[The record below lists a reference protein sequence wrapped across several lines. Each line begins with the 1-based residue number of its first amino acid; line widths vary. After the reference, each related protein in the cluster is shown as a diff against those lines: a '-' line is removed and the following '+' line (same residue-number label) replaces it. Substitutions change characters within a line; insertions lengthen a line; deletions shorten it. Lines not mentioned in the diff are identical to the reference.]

1 MLKFLEN
8 RDLQPTKRGKDIMRY
23 ESSSHLPNNRQFNS
37 PLHQDAL
44 IQNDK
49 PTYYITKKLP
59 PVQIYNP
66 LVQTTDSVER
76 PEYIVKQKDIYIPR
90 YLNEYKTKGFKK
102 KQGIFESYQH
112 LLAQNKSLI
121 QGIHTDK
128 KPSSLPPIRIHKK
141 EQSTLNIPAQISTR
155 SYQNQQVD
163 QRCFKSISQNI
174 YSVNNRSIDSEQNKA
189 KYITNTTQQ
198 KQRNS
203 HKLLTE
209 NKGIQVNFE
218 KDSSHKITE
227 FSEDQTYNFN
237 FQYQQK
243 QEDQEEKERQM
254 RELSIFDK
262 KIKEFKEQQK
272 LKLYKKEVS

>member
-8 RDLQPTKRGKDIMRY
+8 RDPQPTKRGKDIMRY
-23 ESSSHLPNNRQFNS
+23 ESQSHLPNNRQFNS
-37 PLHQDAL
+37 PLHQDVL

-59 PVQIYNP
+59 PIQIYNP
-66 LVQTTDSVER
+66 LIQTIDSVER

-128 KPSSLPPIRIHKK
+128 KPLSLPAIKEHQK
-141 EQSTLNIPAQISTR
+141 EQSILNVPAQFSTR
-155 SYQNQQVD
+155 SQDIQKMDINY
-163 QRCFKSISQNI
+163 FKSNL
-174 YSVNNRSIDSEQNKA
+174 SIDQPQIKVKQNGNKNISS
-189 KYITNTTQQ
+189 K
-198 KQRNS
+198 KQRIS
-203 HKLLTE
+203 HKLITE
-209 NKGIQVNFE
+209 DKGIQVDIE
-218 KDSSHKITE
+218 KVKSHKMTE
-227 FSEDQTYNFN
+227 QSADYIYNFN

-243 QEDQEEKERQM
+243 LEDEEEKEKQM
-254 RELSIFDK
+254 RQLSIFDK

-272 LKLYKKEVS
+272 QKLFKKHVS

>member
-8 RDLQPTKRGKDIMRY
+8 REPQPTRRGKDIMRY
-23 ESSSHLPNNRQFNS
+23 ESQSHLPNNRQFNS

-59 PVQIYNP
+59 PLQIYNP
-66 LVQTTDSVER
+66 LIQTIDSVER

-121 QGIHTDK
+121 QGIHVDK
-128 KPSSLPPIRIHKK
+128 KPLSLPAIKEHQK
-141 EQSTLNIPAQISTR
+141 EQSILNVPAQYSTR
-155 SYQNQQVD
+155 SHDGQKAD
-163 QRCFKSISQNI
+163 LSCFKSNISNDQI
-174 YSVNNRSIDSEQNKA
+174 QITGRQNKN
-189 KYITNTTQQ
+189 KNISSQ
-198 KQRNS
+198 KQRVS

-209 NKGIQVNFE
+209 DKGIQVNIE
-218 KDSSHKITE
+218 KAKSHKTTE
-227 FSEDQTYNFN
+227 LSGDYIYNFN

-243 QEDQEEKERQM
+243 KEDEEEKEKQM
-254 RELSIFDK
+254 RQLSIFDK

-272 LKLYKKEVS
+272 QKLQKKNVS

>member
-8 RDLQPTKRGKDIMRY
+8 RDPQPTKRVKDIMRY
-23 ESSSHLPNNRQFNS
+23 QSSSHLPNNRQFNS

-66 LVQTTDSVER
+66 LIQTIDSVER

-90 YLNEYKTKGFKK
+90 YLHEYKTKGFKK

-121 QGIHTDK
+121 QGVHTDK
-128 KPSSLPPIRIHKK
+128 KPSSLPPIKVNQK
-141 EQSTLNIPAQISTR
+141 EQSTLNIPAQISNR
-155 SYQNQQVD
+155 SYDD
-163 QRCFKSISQNI
+163 QKIDQSYFKS
-174 YSVNNRSIDSEQNKA
+174 NRSNDHIDNKPKYA
-189 KYITNTTQQ
+189 KNFNPQ
-198 KQRNS
+198 KQRIS

-218 KDSSHKITE
+218 KVLSHKITE
-227 FSEDQTYNFN
+227 LSGEQTYNFN
-237 FQYQQK
+237 FSYQQK
-243 QEDQEEKERQM
+243 LEDQEEKEKQM
-254 RELSIFDK
+254 RQLSIFDK

-272 LKLYKKEVS
+272 QKLQKKEVS